1 MMAAAILAAVL
12 YAQGPVAIEGDGKV
26 DMARSLFLRV
36 TPKDID
42 LRNRFRGFRVAEDY
56 DDDTSTRWRLIPE
69 PGASAYKIA
78 PFAFAGKVH
87 GPVYFE
93 NPAPLVAE
101 GGAMTAAPRRDLPPL
116 TPRLAFALL
125 AALLAAAG
133 LVVGCWSAIRY
144 LARRVREHYLSP
156 IERAWAE
163 LARLLQAQLPAK
175 GRFKDFYVELTL
187 VVRRYIQRKYGIK
200 APHLTTQ
207 EFLKAA
213 EGVCDRAATELK
225 DFLESA
231 DMVKFAGVAA
241 TGDMADAAVKS
252 ARKYLEG
259 DSGVR

>member
-1 MMAAAILAAVL
+1 MMMAAILAAVL

-26 DMARSLFLRV
+26 DLARSLFLRV
-36 TPKDID
+36 TPKGID
-42 LRNRFRGFRVAEDY
+42 LRERFRGFRVAEDY
-56 DDDTSTRWRLIPE
+56 DDDTSTRWRLVPE
-69 PGASAYKIA
+69 PGAAAYKIA
-78 PFAFAGKVH
+78 PFAFEGKVY

-93 NPAPLVAE
+93 NPAPLIAE
-101 GGAMTAAPRRDLPPL
+101 GGELTAEPKRDLPPL
-116 TPRLAFALL
+116 TPKLALSII

-133 LVVGCWSAIRY
+133 LAFGCWSAVRY
-144 LARRVREHYLSP
+144 LARRVREHYMSP

-163 LARLLQAQLPAK
+163 LERLLKAELPAK

-187 VVRRYIQRKYGIK
+187 VVRRYIQRKYGVK

-207 EFLKAA
+207 EFLAAA
-213 EGVCDRAATELK
+213 EGVCDRAAAELK

-241 TGDMADAAVKS
+241 TGAMADAAVAG

-259 DSGVR
+259 DSVVR